1 MAVKKIA
8 ISVPEE
14 VIRQVDRL
22 AKRTHTTRSG
32 LISQILKE
40 VSQAQTQADLT
51 VQINRVFD
59 DFSVREEQSST
70 SKNFLRAAESDGST
84 RDPNGDT
91 SGDEDQW

>member
-40 VSQAQTQADLT
+40 VSHAQTQADLT

-70 SKNFLRAAESDGST
+70 SKTFLRAAESDGSSSG
-84 RDPNGDT
+84 DPNGN
-91 SGDEDQW
+91 EDQW

>member
-51 VQINRVFD
+51 AQINRVFD
-59 DFSVREEQSST
+59 DLSVQEEQSST
-70 SKNFLRAAESDGST
+70 SKVYLRAAD
-84 RDPNGDT
+84 
-91 SGDEDQW
+91 SGGGPKEGEDQW